1 MTLLLQGS
9 LGNLISLSTYYV
21 RPMPSSLSFEAAA
34 TMPYVSMVVWE
45 LLVNNGG
52 VVPEKSEGKR
62 IFIWGGLRG
71 TEKLAIQLTK
81 K

>member
-1 MTLLLQGS
+1 MIT
-9 LGNLISLSTYYV
+9 LSTNYV

-34 TMPYVSMVVWE
+34 TLPYVSMVVWE
-45 LLVNNGG
+45 LLVKHGG
-52 VVPEKSEGKR
+52 VIPEKSEGKR

-71 TEKLAIQLTK
+71 TEKLAIQLAK